1 MSELPHVRPAAPEAP
16 RSTDGAAA
24 RPAGVR
30 PALDAVDVL
39 AFLCE
44 LFAFVTL
51 AVWGFTAWP
60 FPWNIVAGISAPVIA
75 ILLWALF
82 VSPRAVFVV
91 HPFVRALVELL
102 VYASAT
108 IVWWTSGN
116 AWIGLAYAVVAV
128 TVGLVSGRRRLAA

>member
-1 MSELPHVRPAAPEAP
+1 MSDLPHVRPAAPEAP
-16 RSTDGAAA
+16 AASA
-24 RPAGVR
+24 ATETAGKRPAI
-30 PALDAVDVL
+30 DAVDLL

-44 LFAFVTL
+44 LFAFATL

-60 FPWNIVAGISAPVIA
+60 LPWNIVAGIGAPVVA

-102 VYASAT
+102 VYAAAT
-108 IVWWTSGN
+108 IVWWTSGS
-116 AWIGLAYAVVAV
+116 AWIGVAFAVVAV
-128 TVGLVSGRRRLAA
+128 TVGLVAGRRRLA

>member
-1 MSELPHVRPAAPEAP
+1 MSDLPHVRPTAPEAP
-16 RSTDGAAA
+16 LPAADAA
-24 RPAGVR
+24 RSPGTR
-30 PALDAVDVL
+30 PSLDAVDVL

-44 LFAFVTL
+44 LFAFGTL

-60 FPWNIVAGISAPVIA
+60 FPGNIVAGIGAPVVA
-75 ILLWALF
+75 ILLWAMF

-108 IVWWTSGN
+108 IVWWTSGS
-116 AWIGLAYAVVAV
+116 AWIGVAFAVVAIA
-128 TVGLVSGRRRLAA
+128 VGLVSGRRRLA

>member
-1 MSELPHVRPAAPEAP
+1 MSDLPPVRPVRPAAPEQP
-16 RSTDGAAA
+16 PSTGI
-24 RPAGVR
+24 PSGTR

-44 LFAFVTL
+44 LFAFGTL

-60 FPWNIVAGISAPVIA
+60 FPWNIAVGIAAPVAA

-82 VSPRAVFVV
+82 VSPRAVFAV
-91 HPFVRALVELL
+91 HPFVRALVELM
-102 VYASAT
+102 VYAATT

-116 AWIGLAYAVVAV
+116 VWIGLAFAIVAV
-128 TVGLVSGRRRLAA
+128 AVGLVAGRRRLA